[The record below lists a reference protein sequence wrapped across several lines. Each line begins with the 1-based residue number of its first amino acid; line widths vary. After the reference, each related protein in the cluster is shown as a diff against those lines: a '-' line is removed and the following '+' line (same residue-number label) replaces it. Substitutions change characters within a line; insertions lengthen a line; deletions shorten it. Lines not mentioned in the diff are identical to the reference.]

1 MYKNEGWKYI
11 EVSKNLGLID
21 RHPSGLRAG
30 ASDLNNDGFINLITL
45 DIAAE
50 DHYRSKMNMK
60 SMNPKE
66 FKHILIMRSLSI
78 YV

>member
-11 EVSKNLGLID
+11 EVSKILGLID
-21 RHPSGLRAG
+21 RHTSGLRAG

-45 DIAAE
+45 DIVAE

-60 SMNPKE
+60 SMNPK
-66 FKHILIMRSLSI
+66 
-78 YV
+78 